1 MEVRISYWSVLN
13 FCKRVNIS
21 RRRSSQRKSLA
32 KVSFQNQISLF
43 CVTMYL
49 ILLSVVKNRATG
61 EERKGEIRKREKRQ
75 KSGTLLVRQ
84 HCAFDE
90 LDQQLMYCSTES
102 VFAPKDID
110 LDAIDDDER
119 ELEAFKR
126 FCFNSVPPEH
136 KEKVHLNLKDLVI
149 KKKP

>member
-1 MEVRISYWSVLN
+1 
-13 FCKRVNIS
+13 
-21 RRRSSQRKSLA
+21 
-32 KVSFQNQISLF
+32 
-43 CVTMYL
+43 
-49 ILLSVVKNRATG
+49 
-61 EERKGEIRKREKRQ
+61 
-75 KSGTLLVRQ
+75 
-84 HCAFDE
+84 
-90 LDQQLMYCSTES
+90 

-110 LDAIDDDER
+110 LDAVDDDER